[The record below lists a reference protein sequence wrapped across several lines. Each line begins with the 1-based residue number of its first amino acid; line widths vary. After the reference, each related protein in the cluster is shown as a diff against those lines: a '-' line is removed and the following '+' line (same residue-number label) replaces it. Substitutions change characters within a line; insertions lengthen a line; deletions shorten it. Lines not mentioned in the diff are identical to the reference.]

1 MNLHKETTPM
11 LHDIKIDKTYHDGNL
26 EKDVNRK
33 ILKEKFFAQL
43 QMSDI
48 KIPYL
53 LQNYKTDLNSLAEF
67 NFFLKVVKQTHGIGI
82 IQALVFLEDEEY
94 AMKTVYNN
102 LLSSENKHQFA
113 LECSKKK
120 IGVFRKNKRV
130 NDNSGFLEN
139 FFVL

>member
-1 MNLHKETTPM
+1 M
-11 LHDIKIDKTYHDGNL
+11 LHEIKIDKTYHDGNL

-33 ILKEKFFAQL
+33 ILREKFFAQL
-43 QMSDI
+43 QMADI

-53 LQNYKTDLNSLAEF
+53 IQNYKTDLNSLAEF

-82 IQALVFLEDEEY
+82 IEALIFLDEEEY

-102 LLSSENKHQFA
+102 LLSSENKHVFE

-120 IGVFRKNKRV
+120 IGLYRKNKKV
-130 NDNSGFLEN
+130 NDASSFLEK
-139 FFVL
+139 FFVI